1 MIERSRGPCV
11 AVVLSLLAVGLTMA
25 PNLPAS
31 VAAASVSQDSPRV
44 RAAASGQYFD
54 HIVLIVLEGLNICD
68 LLTYCGGYA
77 PYLTGL
83 SDTYGIADQDHYC
96 NVHPGL
102 PNYLC
107 LTGGTDFG
115 CAGYNEGPRSN
126 ACTAA
131 AWNATNIAD
140 RLEGAGLTWKAYME
154 DMPSVCHAL
163 SSGLYEVRRNPFV
176 YYRDIATNGTRCARV
191 VPSGDAA
198 SALLGDLASPS
209 TAPNYLWLTPNSCNG
224 MQTCRISVG
233 DRYLSVLIPKIL
245 NSTVFQTRRAA
256 LVVTFA
262 EAYGFPI
269 YHVWAGPVVKRA
281 YVSSYPYTHYSVL
294 ATIES
299 NWNLAPLTPNDR
311 DAAPMGEFFLGQPSR
326 GFNAPPPHPI
336 PAGYVVAIS
345 GGGFVGVIV
354 ASKILLRR
362 ERRGSRGPAVGDPP
376 DKPA

>member
-1 MIERSRGPCV
+1 MNECTRGIRV
-11 AVVLSLLAVGLTMA
+11 AVVVSLLAVALVIGPSLT
-25 PNLPAS
+25 AS
-31 VAAASVSQDSPRV
+31 VAAAPRSEDSPRV

-54 HIVLIVLEGLNICD
+54 HLVLIVLEGLNICD
-68 LLTYCGGYA
+68 VLTYCGGYA

-96 NVHPGL
+96 QVHPGL

-115 CAGYNEGPRSN
+115 CAGYNEGPNSN
-126 ACTAA
+126 PCTAV
-131 AWNATNIAD
+131 AWNATNVAD

-154 DMPSVCHAL
+154 DMPSACSTV

-191 VPSGDAA
+191 VPSGSAA
-198 SALLGDLASPS
+198 SALLADLATPS
-209 TAPNYLWLTPNSCNG
+209 TAPNYLWFTPNSCNG

-233 DRYLSVLIPKIL
+233 DRYLSVLLPRIL

-269 YHVWAGPVVKRA
+269 YHVWAGPLVKRGYA
-281 YVSSYPYTHYSVL
+281 SSYPYTHFSVL
-294 ATIES
+294 ATIEA
-299 NWNLAPLTPNDR
+299 NWNLAPLTSNDR
-311 DAAPMGEFFLGQPSR
+311 DAAHMGEFFLAQPSR

-345 GGGFVGVIV
+345 GGGLVGVIV
-354 ASKILLRR
+354 ASKILFQR
-362 ERRGSRGPAVGDPP
+362 ERRGSRRPSVGGPP